1 MDEPDVKSNDGAPAP
16 GNSGKGSTGSE
27 GHRQRLTERFAE
39 NGLAALHLHEVVELI
54 LTYAIPRR
62 DTKQIA
68 RELVRRYTT
77 LSGLL
82 NANPDELIKTAG
94 ITRRSATLLALMRE
108 VMACCLKEKYERKWI
123 ISHRRD
129 AEEYLRFHFGQ
140 RRDEYVAAL
149 FLGNRNQVLE
159 TGIMAEGTVN
169 QCVVYPRLI
178 MEKAPRSGAA
188 SIILAH
194 NHPGGGIKP
203 SEADWLL
210 TERLFTICKLLDI
223 PLHDHLIISQQ
234 EVVSLKESPRWPIAN
249 GKAV

>member
-1 MDEPDVKSNDGAPAP
+1 MSEVNQE
-16 GNSGKGSTGSE
+16 SGGVVPEEKKNQHSGE

-39 NGLAALHLHEVVELI
+39 NGLGALHLHEIVELV

-62 DTKQIA
+62 DTKDIA
-68 RELVRRYTT
+68 KDLLKRYKT

-82 NANPDELIKTAG
+82 NAGTDGLVKTDG
-94 ITRRSATLLALMRE
+94 IGQRSATLLLLMRE
-108 VMACCLKEKYERKWI
+108 VMARCLKEKYEQKSI

-129 AEEYLRFHFGQ
+129 AEEYLRFYFGH

-159 TGIMAEGTVN
+159 TGIIAEGTVN
-169 QCVVYPRLI
+169 QCIVYPRII
-178 MEKAPRSGAA
+178 MEKALRFGAA

-194 NHPGGGIKP
+194 NHPGGGTKA

-210 TERLFTICKLLDI
+210 TERLFAICKLLDV
-223 PLHDHLIISQQ
+223 PLLDHLIISQQ
-234 EVVSLKESPRWPIAN
+234 EVVSLKELPRWPVS
-249 GKAV
+249 GGR